1 MKALLGTEVP
11 DRRVIET
18 PLPLENGKEVL
29 IVGDSV
35 ADYMAAQ
42 SMGCRF
48 AATLTGLS
56 GKEAR
61 SKFEHLQADY
71 ICDDVLQLRHV
82 LL

>member
-1 MKALLGTEVP
+1 
-11 DRRVIET
+11 
-18 PLPLENGKEVL
+18 
-29 IVGDSV
+29 
-35 ADYMAAQ
+35 DYMAAQ

-61 SKFEHLQADY
+61 SKFEQLQADY